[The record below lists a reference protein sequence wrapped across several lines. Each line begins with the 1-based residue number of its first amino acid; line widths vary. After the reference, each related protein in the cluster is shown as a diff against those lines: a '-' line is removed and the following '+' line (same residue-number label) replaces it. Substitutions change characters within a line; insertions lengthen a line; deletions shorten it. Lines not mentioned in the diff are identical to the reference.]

1 MILEIPDKHIFLNA
15 ESGDPLMLAPE
26 VRARREPTVPWE
38 EGYFIRG
45 LLDSGRVSV
54 VWTRLTFCL
63 KCIQRK

>member
-1 MILEIPDKHIFLNA
+1 MILEIPDKHIFLKA

-45 LLDSGRVSV
+45 LLDSERVSV
-54 VWTRLTFCL
+54 V
-63 KCIQRK
+63 